1 LSSTWEAKKRTEKFR
16 KIFFADAALFC
27 RETTH
32 RQWEQAIGMAE
43 WEDDERM
50 AARYGSDGDA
60 RALETLFR
68 RHIEATYAFARR
80 FLATREDAEEAASET
95 WLRAGR
101 ALRAG
106 GFRGESRFKTWLLGI
121 ARRVCLE
128 RGRQPRL
135 PTLSL
140 SGLTEE
146 SLRQTGRGDWVLFS
160 SAPDP
165 VSELDEALRSLS
177 DDHRL
182 VLTLCDLQGLT
193 AAEAATVLGRTPAAT
208 KSLHGRARRAL
219 RDALESLRAS

>member
-1 LSSTWEAKKRTEKFR
+1 MS
-16 KIFFADAALFC
+16 D
-27 RETTH
+27 
-32 RQWEQAIGMAE
+32 
-43 WEDDERM
+43 WEDDARL
-50 AARYGSDGDA
+50 AARCGAEGDA

-68 RHIEATYAFARR
+68 RHLEATYAFARR

-106 GFRGESRFKTWLLGI
+106 TFRGESRFKTWLLGI
-121 ARRVCLE
+121 ARLVCLE
-128 RGRQPRL
+128 RLRQPRL

-140 SGLTEE
+140 SGLTE
-146 SLRQTGRGDWVLFS
+146 TGRGDWVLF
-160 SAPDP
+160 APGPEPFSD
-165 VSELDEALRSLS
+165 LDEALDSLS

-193 AAEAATVLGRTPAAT
+193 SMEAAHILGRTPAAV

-219 RDALESLRAS
+219 RDALLRMEDA

>member
-1 LSSTWEAKKRTEKFR
+1 
-16 KIFFADAALFC
+16 
-27 RETTH
+27 
-32 RQWEQAIGMAE
+32 MAE
-43 WEDDERM
+43 WEDDERL
-50 AARYGSDGDA
+50 AARCGAEGEA

-121 ARRVCLE
+121 TRLVCLE
-128 RGRQPRL
+128 RLRQPRL

-140 SGLTEE
+140 SGLTE
-146 SLRQTGRGDWVLFS
+146 TDRGDWVLF
-160 SAPDP
+160 APERDP
-165 VSELDEALRSLS
+165 RSELDEALAALT

-182 VLTLCDLQGLT
+182 VLILCDWQGLT
-193 AAEAATVLGRTPAAT
+193 ISEAAVILGRTPTAT

-219 RDALESLRAS
+219 RAAWETLEKEDL

>member
-1 LSSTWEAKKRTEKFR
+1 
-16 KIFFADAALFC
+16 
-27 RETTH
+27 
-32 RQWEQAIGMAE
+32 MAE
-43 WEDDERM
+43 WEEDERL
-50 AARYGSDGDA
+50 ASHYQSEGDG

-80 FLATREDAEEAASET
+80 FLTTREDAEEAASET

-106 GFRGESRFKTWLLGI
+106 SWRGESRFKTWLLGI

-128 RGRQPRL
+128 RLRQPRL

-140 SGLTEE
+140 SGLTD
-146 SLRQTGRGDWVLFS
+146 RGDWVLFS
-160 SAPDP
+160 PGPEA
-165 VSELDEALRSLS
+165 VSDLDEALAALS

-193 AAEAATVLGRTPAAT
+193 AAEAAEILGRTTAAT

-219 RDALESLRAS
+219 RDALMISQKEEI

>member
-1 LSSTWEAKKRTEKFR
+1 M
-16 KIFFADAALFC
+16 
-27 RETTH
+27 
-32 RQWEQAIGMAE
+32 GMAE
-43 WEDDERM
+43 WEDDERL

-128 RGRQPRL
+128 RVRQPRL

-140 SGLTEE
+140 SGLTE
-146 SLRQTGRGDWVLFS
+146 TDRGDWVLFS
-160 SAPDP
+160 PGPDST
-165 VSELDEALRSLS
+165 SELDEALASLA

-193 AAEAATVLGRTPAAT
+193 AGEAAAVLGRTPAAT

-219 RDALESLRAS
+219 RDAFEMLRKEDP

>member
-1 LSSTWEAKKRTEKFR
+1 M
-16 KIFFADAALFC
+16 
-27 RETTH
+27 
-32 RQWEQAIGMAE
+32 GE
-43 WEDDERM
+43 WEDDERL
-50 AARYGSDGDA
+50 AARYGSEGDA

-80 FLATREDAEEAASET
+80 FLPTREDAEEAASET

-106 GFRGESRFKTWLLGI
+106 HWRGESRVKTWLLGI

-128 RGRQPRL
+128 RLRQPRL

-140 SGLTEE
+140 SGLTE
-146 SLRQTGRGDWVLFS
+146 TDRGDWVLFS
-160 SAPDP
+160 PGPDP
-165 VSELDEALRSLS
+165 VSDLDEALAALS

-193 AAEAATVLGRTPAAT
+193 AAEAAQILGRTPAAT

-219 RDALESLRAS
+219 RDALQVLRKEDP

>member
-1 LSSTWEAKKRTEKFR
+1 
-16 KIFFADAALFC
+16 
-27 RETTH
+27 
-32 RQWEQAIGMAE
+32 MAE
-43 WEDDERM
+43 WDDDERL
-50 AARYGSDGDA
+50 AARYRAEGDT

-68 RHIEATYAFARR
+68 RHLGATYAFARR
-80 FLATREDAEEAASET
+80 MLSTREDAEEAASEA

-121 ARRVCLE
+121 ARLVCLE
-128 RGRQPRL
+128 RLRQPRL

-140 SGLTEE
+140 SGLAETD
-146 SLRQTGRGDWVLFS
+146 RGDWVLFS
-160 SAPDP
+160 PTPDP
-165 VSELDEALRSLS
+165 ASDLDEALSALS

-193 AAEAATVLGRTPAAT
+193 AGEAGHVLGRTTVAA

-219 RDALESLRAS
+219 RDALERQRNEEP

>member
-1 LSSTWEAKKRTEKFR
+1 M
-16 KIFFADAALFC
+16 
-27 RETTH
+27 
-32 RQWEQAIGMAE
+32 GMAE
-43 WEDDERM
+43 WEDDERL
-50 AARYGSDGDA
+50 AAHYGADGDA

-140 SGLTEE
+140 SGLTE
-146 SLRQTGRGDWVLFS
+146 TDRGDWVLFS
-160 SAPDP
+160 PAPGP
-165 VSELDEALRSLS
+165 VSDLDEALRSLS

-182 VLTLCDLQGLT
+182 ILTLCDLQGLT
-193 AAEAATVLGRTPAAT
+193 VGEAATILGRTSAAA

-219 RDALESLRAS
+219 REAFETLRKEDL